1 MSRGASPER
10 GMIHWQAYKQ
20 LLLARMREL
29 WREPEVVF
37 WVFFFPVVLALTMGL
52 AFRNRP
58 PEKILVA
65 VVEHPEAS
73 NLASILSGAP
83 SLRARVASRQEAARQ
98 FRLGKVSLVVFP
110 GASFRYRYDPT
121 RPDSL
126 LARSLADAALQQAA
140 GRTDPVPTGQE
151 PVTEPGARYIDFLI
165 PGLLGMNLLAGGM
178 WGVGYAVVDMRVKKL
193 LKRLIATP
201 MRRAD
206 FLLAIVSSRLLLM
219 LVEAV
224 LLLGLGWAVFDIV
237 VQGSISSVVLLGA
250 AGSLCFAGMG
260 LLVAS
265 RAQRV
270 ETISG
275 LINLVMLPMFVFSGV
290 FFSADRFPE
299 VVQPLIRLL
308 PLTAL
313 NDALRSVILE
323 GAGLAAQSTRVL
335 ILAAWGGLSFLLA
348 LRRFRWT

>member
-1 MSRGASPER
+1 
-10 GMIHWQAYKQ
+10 MIHWQAYKQ

-37 WVFFFPVVLALTMGL
+37 WVFFFPVVLALAMGL

-58 PEKILVA
+58 PDKILVA
-65 VVEHPEAS
+65 VVEHAEAS
-73 NLASILSGAP
+73 SLAGTLNAAP
-83 SLRARVASRQEAARQ
+83 SLEARVTSRQEAARQ

-110 GASFRYRYDPT
+110 GDSYRYRYDPV

-126 LARSLADAALQQAA
+126 LARSLVDVALQQAA

-165 PGLLGMNLLAGGM
+165 PGMLGMNLLAGGM